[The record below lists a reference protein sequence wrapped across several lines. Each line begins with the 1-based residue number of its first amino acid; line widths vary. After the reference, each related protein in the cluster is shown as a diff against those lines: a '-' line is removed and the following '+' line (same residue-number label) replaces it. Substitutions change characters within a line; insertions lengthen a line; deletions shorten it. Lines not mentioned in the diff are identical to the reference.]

1 MNRPLPIALLAA
13 LVLPAATAAQQASD
27 RFDAARF
34 TPAPVTAPLPLD
46 AAPRDA
52 RSAAVTSVEAT
63 GVADAREAR
72 SFLGKALHLVGA
84 AVVGG
89 WVGYVGSQVA
99 LSDWEKETNS
109 SFNDERSAWVA
120 GGMVVGIL
128 GIRLIGGTTAPG
140 RPVLEPHRPRG
151 GRNVLNREEIITS
164 GARSVF
170 DLVSTERREWLV
182 TRGTNSFRESPR
194 GSGSG
199 TGSGATLTVAPGK
212 ATLVV
217 YMDDIRLGGVEEMRN
232 IMINDIM
239 EIRFIEPREAVVR
252 YGSGHTHGVILLKTI
267 LQD

>member
-1 MNRPLPIALLAA
+1 MTRLLPMVLLAVLA
-13 LVLPAATAAQQASD
+13 LPASTTAQQHAID
-27 RFDAARF
+27 RFDAARLAR
-34 TPAPVTAPLPLD
+34 APVLPPIPTQID
-46 AAPRDA
+46 TD
-52 RSAAVTSVEAT
+52 VT
-63 GVADAREAR
+63 RR
-72 SFLGKALHLVGA
+72 SFLHTALHLVGGA
-84 AVVGG
+84 LVGG

-151 GRNVLNREEIITS
+151 GRNVLKREEIITS